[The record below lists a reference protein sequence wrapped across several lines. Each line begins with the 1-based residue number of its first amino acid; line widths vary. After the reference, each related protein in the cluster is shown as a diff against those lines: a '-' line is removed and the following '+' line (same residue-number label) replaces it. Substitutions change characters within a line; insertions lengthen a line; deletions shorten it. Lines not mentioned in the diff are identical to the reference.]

1 MAADPEPV
9 DVHVGRRLR
18 LRRKDLGFS
27 QQDVANALGLTF
39 QQVQK
44 YEGGANRIS
53 ASKLH
58 AASLF
63 LQTPISFF
71 FDGLA
76 GPELDEA
83 ADAALTQ
90 EITTFWSTPG
100 GRDIAKAYP
109 RIASANTRRTV
120 TELVKAMAET
130 D

>member
-1 MAADPEPV
+1 MTVDPDPV
-9 DVHVGRRLR
+9 DVHVGQRLR

-27 QQDVANALGLTF
+27 QQDVAHALGLTF

-44 YEGGANRIS
+44 YESGANRIS

-58 AASLF
+58 ATSLF
-63 LQTPISFF
+63 LQAPITFF

-76 GPELDEA
+76 SPRLDKD
-83 ADAALTQ
+83 ADAALNQ

-109 RIASANTRRTV
+109 RINSNARRRV
-120 TELVKAMAET
+120 VGDLVKALAEA